1 MDWLK
6 PLEEKVA
13 QARATLDELRKENRT
28 LRSKLRRLEQKKDG
42 PGEVSGSP
50 AWEEERREVR
60 RRVESLVEK
69 LEKLVEG

>member
-13 QARATLDELRKENRT
+13 QARAALDDLRKENRT
-28 LRSKLRRLEQKKDG
+28 LRSKLRRLEQKKG
-42 PGEVSGSP
+42 GSGEASGNP

-60 RRVESLVEK
+60 RRVESLVDK
-69 LEKLVEG
+69 LAKLVEG